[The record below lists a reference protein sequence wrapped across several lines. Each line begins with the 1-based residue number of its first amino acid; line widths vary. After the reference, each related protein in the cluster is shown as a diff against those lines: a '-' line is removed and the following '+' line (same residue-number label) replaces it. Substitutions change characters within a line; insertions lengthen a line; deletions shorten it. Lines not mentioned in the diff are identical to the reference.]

1 MFASRLEEGIISRGW
16 LQANM
21 WLLELELRTS
31 EGRGAC
37 ALNHWDI
44 SRAPSVNFFTY
55 ALFQKSWDQLP
66 IFLSEF

>member
-1 MFASRLEEGIISRGW
+1 MFASRLGEGIISRGW

-37 ALNHWDI
+37 ALKH
-44 SRAPSVNFFTY
+44 
-55 ALFQKSWDQLP
+55 
-66 IFLSEF
+66 